1 MNQQFANMNMGAPT
15 YQGELDLDNLPPPP
29 PELLQQQYLYGSVPD
44 SRQQGAYSQFA
55 QPQGQVSYG
64 YTPGEGSVSMPA
76 PQKAAV
82 TNAPPSKP
90 IQVRSAPGA
99 GLLWLHPRGRKR
111 VNASPTESCCNQRT
125 TQQAYTGKNQNS
137 VVDSGSNSERKFQAS
152 CFFCRM

>member
-1 MNQQFANMNMGAPT
+1 MNQQFANMNMGAPA

-99 GLLWLHPRGRKR
+99 GLLRLHPRGR
-111 VNASPTESCCNQRT
+111 SPTATPQGREACLCQPH
-125 TQQAYTGKNQNS
+125 
-137 VVDSGSNSERKFQAS
+137 RKLL
-152 CFFCRM
+152 